1 MLPHFFKIDE
11 EYGAGIAAKI
21 GLPVNKAK
29 L

>member
-11 EYGAGIAAKI
+11 EYGAGIAAKL